1 MTLEDL
7 WKLTRRQFLVIAIGA
22 LIGLLLAF
30 GWMMLQPKV
39 YTATAAGYVTAGG
52 GQSIGESYSSQT
64 LAQQK
69 AQAYVT
75 LFTNRRVTEAVIK
88 DLSLDTTPQELA
100 GRITATVPAEGVS
113 ISVTAAG
120 STPEEARDIADA
132 VVKAAAQEA
141 KRIEESGPSR
151 QTVGADGKT
160 RTVKSQAQVLI
171 EPNESALLP
180 SSPSSPNP
188 TRILPIGLFLGLLLG
203 YGVAAIRHHNDTK
216 VRHVDDVEAVTGT
229 GVLGVL
235 PQSKDLGSE
244 RGEARRS
251 KAFHEREALRKLRT
265 NLRFVDV
272 DNQPRS
278 IVVTS
283 ANQGEGKSTVASNL
297 ATVLAESG
305 EQVVLVDADL
315 RRSAVARA
323 FDLDG
328 SVGLSEVLAGTI
340 PLTDALQTTDVPGL
354 QILAGGATPP
364 NPSELLG
371 SHRMEALIADLS
383 GKHFVILDA
392 PPLLPVT
399 DAALLTRSA
408 DGAVLVVAAGSTHKE
423 ALERATASLRAV
435 DGKVLGAIL
444 NQASKSRVDRIRY
457 GDVEYGYAKSYT
469 DDYVYEATDGD
480 AAGAVSRRDL
490 KSRRTQKTKG
500 N

>member
-7 WKLTRRQFLVIAIGA
+7 WKLTRRQFVVIIVAALV
-22 LIGLLLAF
+22 GLLLAF
-30 GWMMLQPKV
+30 VWMSLQPKV

-52 GQSIGESYSSQT
+52 GSSIGESYSSQT

-88 DLSLDTTPQELA
+88 DLGLDATPQALA
-100 GRITATVPAEGVS
+100 ARITASVPEEGVS

-120 STPEEARDIADA
+120 PSPEEAKAIADS
-132 VVKAAAQEA
+132 VVTAAAAEA
-141 KRIEESGPSR
+141 KRIEESGPTR
-151 QTVGADGKT
+151 RVVQADGST

-171 EPNESALLP
+171 EPNESAVLP
-180 SSPSSPNP
+180 TSPSSPDP
-188 TRILPIGLFLGLLLG
+188 TRVLPLGLLLG
-203 YGVAAIRHHNDTK
+203 LLIGYGIAAIRHYNDTK
-216 VRHVDDVEAVTGT
+216 LRHVDDVEETAGA

-235 PQSKDLGSE
+235 PMSKDLGSE
-244 RGEARRS
+244 RGEARRP

-283 ANQGEGKSTVASNL
+283 ANQGEGKSTVAANL

-305 EQVVLVDADL
+305 EQVVLIDADL
-315 RRSAVARA
+315 RRSALARA

-328 SVGLSEVLAGTI
+328 DVGLTEVLAGTI
-340 PLTDALQTTDVPGL
+340 ALPDALQDTDVPGL
-354 QILAGGATPP
+354 QILAAGATPP

-371 SHRMEALIADLS
+371 SHRMEQLIEELS
-383 GKHFVILDA
+383 QRHFVILDA

-399 DAALLTRSA
+399 DAVLLTRSA
-408 DGAVLVVAAGSTHKE
+408 DGAVLVVAAGRTHKE
-423 ALERATASLRAV
+423 ALDRAAASLRGV
-435 DGKVLGAIL
+435 DAKVLGAVL
-444 NQASKSRVDRIRY
+444 NQASTKKVDRIRY
-457 GDVEYGYAKSYT
+457 GDVEYGNVMSYEKE
-469 DDYVYEATDGD
+469 YVAEAV
-480 AAGAVSRRDL
+480 GAVSRRDV
-490 KSRRTQKTKG
+490 KAARRG
-500 N
+500 RS

>member
-7 WKLTRRQFLVIAIGA
+7 WKLTRRQFVV
-22 LIGLLLAF
+22 IGLCALLGLGAAF
-30 GWMMLQPKV
+30 AWMSLQPKV

-52 GQSIGESYSSQT
+52 GSSIGESYSSQT

-69 AQAYVT
+69 AEAYAT
-75 LFTNRRVTEAVIK
+75 LFSNRRVTQAVID
-88 DLSLDTTPQELA
+88 DLGLDTTAQELA
-100 GRITATVPAEGVS
+100 TRVTATVPEDGVT
-113 ISVTAAG
+113 ISVSADG
-120 STPEEARDIADA
+120 PSPEEARDIADA
-132 VVKAAAQEA
+132 VVTAGAAEA
-141 KRIEESGPSR
+141 KRMEEAGPTR
-151 QTVGADGKT
+151 ETVDADGET

-171 EPNESALLP
+171 EPNESAILP
-180 SSPSSPNP
+180 SSPSSPDP
-188 TRILPIGLFLGLLLG
+188 MRALPIGLLVGLLLG
-203 YGVAAIRHHNDTK
+203 YLLAAIRHYNDTK
-216 VRHVDDVEAVTGT
+216 IRHVDDVEEVTGA

-235 PQSKDLGSE
+235 PASKDLGSE

-278 IVVTS
+278 IVITS
-283 ANQGEGKSTVASNL
+283 ANPGEGKSTVASNL

-340 PLTDALQTTDVPGL
+340 PLADALQTTEVPGL

-371 SHRMEALIADLS
+371 SHRMEMLIAELAV
-383 GKHFVILDA
+383 KNFVVLDA

-399 DAALLTRSA
+399 DAALLTRSS
-408 DGAVLVVAAGSTHKE
+408 DGAVLVVASGSTHKE
-423 ALERATASLRAV
+423 ALERAALSLRTV

-444 NQASKSRVDRIRY
+444 NRASTSRVDRIRY
-457 GDVEYGYAKSYT
+457 GDVQYGYSKSYT
-469 DDYVYEATDGD
+469 DEYTYEADDGS
-480 AAGAVSRRDL
+480 GSVSRRDV
-490 KSRRTQKTKG
+490 KNRRRKAKTG
-500 N
+500 

>member
-7 WKLTRRQFLVIAIGA
+7 WKLTRRQFVVIGVCVLV
-22 LIGLLLAF
+22 GLLLAF
-30 GWMMLQPKV
+30 GWMALQQKE
-39 YTATAAGYVTAGG
+39 YTATAGGYVTAGG
-52 GQSIGESYSSQT
+52 GSSIGESYSSQT

-75 LFTNRRVTEAVIK
+75 LFTNRKVTEDVIEK
-88 DLSLDTTPQELA
+88 LGLDTTPQELA
-100 GRITATVPAEGVS
+100 SRITATVPEEGVT
-113 ISVTAAG
+113 ITVTAAG
-120 STPEEARDIADA
+120 PRPEEARDIADA
-132 VVKAAAQEA
+132 VVTAAAAEA
-141 KRIEESGPSR
+141 KRMEESGPTR
-151 QTVGADGKT
+151 QAVGADGKT

-171 EPNESALLP
+171 EPNESAILP
-180 SSPSSPNP
+180 SSPSSPDP
-188 TRILPIGLFLGLLLG
+188 TRILPIGLLLGLLVG
-203 YGVAAIRHHNDTK
+203 YAVAAVRHHNDTK
-216 VRHVDDVEAVTGT
+216 VRHVDDIEAVAGT

-235 PQSKDLGSE
+235 PMSKDLGSE
-244 RGEARRS
+244 LGEARRS

-278 IVVTS
+278 IVVSS

-340 PLTDALQTTDVPGL
+340 PLGDALQTTEVAGL
-354 QILAGGATPP
+354 QILAGGTTPP

-371 SHRMEALIADLS
+371 SHRMEALIAELS
-383 GKHFVILDA
+383 DKHFVILDA

-423 ALERATASLRAV
+423 ALERAAATLRAV
-435 DGKVLGAIL
+435 DGKVLGVIL
-444 NQASKSRVDRIRY
+444 NQASTSKVDRIRY

-469 DDYVYEATDGD
+469 DDYAYEASNGS
-480 AAGAVSRRDL
+480 GAVSRRDL
-490 KSRRTQKTKG
+490 KGRGLRKTKV

>member
-1 MTLEDL
+1 MTLQDL
-7 WKLTRRQFLVIAIGA
+7 WKLTRRQFVVIGVGA
-22 LIGLLLAF
+22 LVGLLVAF
-30 GWMMLQPKV
+30 GWMALQTKV

-52 GQSIGESYSSQT
+52 GQSIGESHSSQT

-75 LFTNRRVTEAVIK
+75 LFTNRRVTQAVI
-88 DLSLDTTPQELA
+88 DELGLDTTAQQLA
-100 GRITATVPAEGVS
+100 TRIEATVPEDGVS
-113 ISVTAAG
+113 ISVNASG
-120 STPEEARDIADA
+120 PTPEQARDIADA
-132 VVKAAAQEA
+132 VVTAAAAEA
-141 KRIEESGPSR
+141 KRMEESGPTR
-151 QTVGADGKT
+151 QTVGADGET

-171 EPNESALLP
+171 EPNESAILP
-180 SSPSSPNP
+180 SSPSSPDP
-188 TRILPIGLFLGLLLG
+188 ARVLPLGLLAGLLLG
-203 YGVAAIRHHNDTK
+203 YGVAAVRHYNDTK
-216 VRHVDDVEAVTGT
+216 VRHVDDVEEVTGT

-235 PQSKDLGSE
+235 PTSQDLGSE
-244 RGEARRS
+244 RGEARRA

-278 IVVTS
+278 IVVSS

-297 ATVLAESG
+297 AAVLAESG

-340 PLTDALQTTDVPGL
+340 PLADALQTTEIPGL
-354 QILAGGATPP
+354 QILAAGATPP

-371 SHRMEALIADLS
+371 SHRMEMLVSELS
-383 GKHFVILDA
+383 VKHFVVLDA

-399 DAALLTRSA
+399 DAALLSRSA
-408 DGAVLVVAAGSTHKE
+408 DGAVLVVAAGKTHKE
-423 ALERATASLRAV
+423 ALERAAASLRTV

-444 NQASKSRVDRIRY
+444 NQASTSRVDRIRY

-469 DDYVYEATDGD
+469 DDYVYEAEDD
-480 AAGAVSRRDL
+480 SGAVSRRDV
-490 KSRRTQKTKG
+490 KSRRARKTKTG
-500 N
+500 

>member
-1 MTLEDL
+1 MTLQDL
-7 WKLTRRQFLVIAIGA
+7 WKLTRRQFVVIGVGA
-22 LIGLLLAF
+22 LVGLLVAF
-30 GWMMLQPKV
+30 AWMTLQPKV

-69 AQAYVT
+69 AKAYVT
-75 LFTNRRVTEAVIK
+75 LFTNRRVTEAVIEE
-88 DLSLDTTPQELA
+88 LGLDATPQALA
-100 GRITATVPAEGVS
+100 SRITATVPEDGVS
-113 ISVTAAG
+113 ISVSAEG
-120 STPEEARDIADA
+120 PTPEQARDVADA
-132 VVKAAAQEA
+132 VVTQAAAEA
-141 KRIEESGPSR
+141 KRMEEAGPTR
-151 QTVGADGKT
+151 QTVGADGET

-171 EPNESALLP
+171 EPNESAILP
-180 SSPSSPNP
+180 TSPSSPDP
-188 TRILPIGLFLGLLLG
+188 MRVLPIGLLGGLILG

-216 VRHVDDVEAVTGT
+216 VRHVDDVEEVAGT

-235 PQSKDLGSE
+235 PASKDLGSE

-278 IVVTS
+278 IVITS
-283 ANQGEGKSTVASNL
+283 ANQGEGKSTVAANL

-340 PLTDALQTTDVPGL
+340 PLADALQTTEVPGL

-371 SHRMEALIADLS
+371 SHRMEALITELAT
-383 GKHFVILDA
+383 KHFIVLDA

-399 DAALLTRSA
+399 DAALLSRSA
-408 DGAVLVVAAGSTHKE
+408 DGAVLVVAAGKTHRE
-423 ALERATASLRAV
+423 ALERAASSLQTV
-435 DGKVLGAIL
+435 GGKVLGAIL
-444 NQASKSRVDRIRY
+444 NQASTSRVDRIRY

-469 DDYVYEATDGD
+469 EDYTYESADD
-480 AAGAVSRRDL
+480 AGTVSRRDI
-490 KSRRTQKTKG
+490 KARRRAKA